1 MTQPIQPQSPV
12 PGQGQTPA
20 QGAASP
26 YDLEAAMSIRGLLKI
41 FDKKVAVNNI
51 DLDIPTGSFYAL
63 VGPNG
68 AGKTTTLRMATG
80 LLRPT
85 SGGIAIHGTDLWGNL
100 NDCKHMLGIM
110 PEADELFT
118 RLTGLQTL
126 VYAAMLRGVDRATAK
141 ARANDLL
148 AAMDLTES
156 ANILVQ
162 DYSAGMTKKIALG
175 TALIHSPKILILD
188 EPFEAVDPVSAA
200 NIRQILRGYAQSGG
214 TVIISS
220 HVMALVE
227 QLCDHVAI
235 LSDGSILAAGTTA
248 EVSGM
253 SLEDRFLSLVGGLHE
268 SDNLGWL
275 SQNNPAATAAAQHPQ
290 GGQPMQPIQPIQPT
304 LPAKDG
310 QPPYARPSNPAQPLG
325 PQA

>member
-1 MTQPIQPQSPV
+1 MTQPIQPQPQI
-12 PGQGQTPA
+12 PGQA

-110 PEADELFT
+110 PDADELFT

-148 AAMDLTES
+148 TAMDLTES

-188 EPFEAVDPVSAA
+188 EP
-200 NIRQILRGYAQSGG
+200 RGCRPRICGEYPPDTARVCAIGRDSDHFFACDG
-214 TVIISS
+214 T
-220 HVMALVE
+220 
-227 QLCDHVAI
+227 
-235 LSDGSILAAGTTA
+235 
-248 EVSGM
+248 
-253 SLEDRFLSLVGGLHE
+253 R
-268 SDNLGWL
+268 
-275 SQNNPAATAAAQHPQ
+275 
-290 GGQPMQPIQPIQPT
+290 
-304 LPAKDG
+304 
-310 QPPYARPSNPAQPLG
+310 
-325 PQA
+325 

>member
-1 MTQPIQPQSPV
+1 
-12 PGQGQTPA
+12 
-20 QGAASP
+20 
-26 YDLEAAMSIRGLLKI
+26 
-41 FDKKVAVNNI
+41 
-51 DLDIPTGSFYAL
+51 
-63 VGPNG
+63 
-68 AGKTTTLRMATG
+68 
-80 LLRPT
+80 
-85 SGGIAIHGTDLWGNL
+85 
-100 NDCKHMLGIM
+100 
-110 PEADELFT
+110 
-118 RLTGLQTL
+118 
-126 VYAAMLRGVDRATAK
+126 MLRGVDRATAK

-235 LSDGSILAAGTTA
+235 ISDGSILAAGTTA
-248 EVSGM
+248 EVSGGM